1 MSTNTANTN
10 STAERNMAAMR
21 TAYATL
27 VSGDL
32 DACVEMLTEDFVA
45 NLPGLPEPVRS
56 REVWR
61 MGAEAM
67 LKGFPDL
74 RIDVEHMAAD
84 GDQVAVRAR
93 FSGTHKGEFGGVPAT
108 GRSVDFWSVE
118 YYRFVDGKV
127 AEEWVAPDMGNLM
140 HQITAE

>member
-1 MSTNTANTN
+1 MDAV
-10 STAERNMAAMR
+10 AERNMAAMR
-21 TAYATL
+21 EAYATL

-32 DACVEMLTEDFVA
+32 DACVEMLTPDFVA
-45 NLPGLPEPVRS
+45 NLPGLPEPIRS
-56 REVWR
+56 RDVWR

-74 RIDVEHMAAD
+74 EIEVEHMAAE
-84 GDQVAVRAR
+84 GDQLAVRAR
-93 FSGTHKGEFGGVPAT
+93 FRGTHKGEFNGVAAT

-140 HQITAE
+140 QQITAE